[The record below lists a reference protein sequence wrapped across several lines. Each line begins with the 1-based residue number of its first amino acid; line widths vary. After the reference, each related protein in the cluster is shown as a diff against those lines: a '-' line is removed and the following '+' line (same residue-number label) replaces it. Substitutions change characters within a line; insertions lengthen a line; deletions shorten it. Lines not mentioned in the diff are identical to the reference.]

1 MKKKQT
7 TTDLDARVKELL
19 ASARELPPITD
30 EEKEE
35 LAWKGPFE
43 PIPFDIQAK
52 PEAELSDKYD
62 IFAMIRG
69 YENEAREILKA
80 GGYPLTVK
88 ELVKTPQ
95 KERRIRDIMNM
106 LTHFREVR
114 IYIGMNDAA
123 GAALSM
129 AYGIRSAML
138 ARIRPVEPF
147 IDKGKAMIRGASL
160 GGITKKK
167 KDDARHETWQAEADA
182 IWRKHPSYKKWRVA
196 GMLAERYA
204 QSRKLRAKQDSISR
218 VIKNPA

>member
-1 MKKKQT
+1 MKAKQT
-7 TTDLDARVKELL
+7 ATDLDARVKELL
-19 ASARELPPITD
+19 ARELPPITD
-30 EEKEE
+30 EEKKEY
-35 LAWKGPFE
+35 AWKGPFE
-43 PIPFDIQAK
+43 PIPFDIRAK
-52 PEAELSDKYD
+52 PEAELSEKYD

-69 YENEAREILKA
+69 YENEAHEILKA

-88 ELVKTPQ
+88 EPLGHPRKD
-95 KERRIRDIMNM
+95 RRIHDIMIM
-106 LTHFREVR
+106 LTNFREVR

-160 GGITKKK
+160 GGIAKKK
-167 KDDARHETWQAEADA
+167 IDDVRHEKWQADADA
-182 IWRKHPSYKKWRVA
+182 IWRKHPSYKTWRVA

-204 QSRKLRAKQDSISR
+204 QSRGLRAKQDSISR
-218 VIKNPA
+218 VIKKPA